1 MIEGGSLEAGL
12 LCAIESDAE
21 AVFATGDASLALE
34 VVELG
39 RRVVFAAAV
48 ERGRRDEGGLD
59 GLLIA

>member
-21 AVFATGDASLALE
+21 AVFATDASLALE
-34 VVELG
+34 VVEVG
-39 RRVVFAAAV
+39 RRNVFTAAV
-48 ERGRRDEGGLD
+48 EGGRRDEGGLD